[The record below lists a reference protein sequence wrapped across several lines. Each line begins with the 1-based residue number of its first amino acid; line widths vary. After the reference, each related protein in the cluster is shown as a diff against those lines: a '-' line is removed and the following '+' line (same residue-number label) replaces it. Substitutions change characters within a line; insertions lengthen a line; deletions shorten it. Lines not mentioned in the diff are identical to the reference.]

1 MKKGNLESI
10 AQGITTLLHPNAE
23 VVIHDL
29 STQKISAIFNNFSNR
44 KAGGPSL
51 LDPDVNWSKESSPYG
66 PYEKTNGDGQ
76 PLHSVTIIL
85 KDDTGRARAL
95 LCINVNISVLKQAQD
110 LIGSFVNQ
118 RVTEKPESL
127 FKEDWTERIHAFV
140 HDWLRA
146 QQKSLDTLT
155 QEEKRFL
162 VAELKRQGA
171 FKAKHAAQHI
181 ASTLRISKPTV
192 YNYLKT

>member
-10 AQGITTLLHPNAE
+10 AQGITALLHPNAE

-44 KAGGPSL
+44 KAGDPSL

-66 PYEKTNGDGQ
+66 PYEKTNWDGQ

-85 KDDTGRARAL
+85 KDDTGQARAL
-95 LCINVNISVLKQAQD
+95 LCINVDVSVLKQAQA

-127 FKEDWTERIHAFV
+127 FKGDWKERIHTFV
-140 HDWLRA
+140 HGWLRTE
-146 QQKSLDTLT
+146 QKNLDSLT
-155 QEEKRFL
+155 QQEKRLL
-162 VAELKRQGA
+162 VLELKKQGA
-171 FKAKHAAQHI
+171 FKAKHAAQHV
-181 ASTLRISKPTV
+181 ADTLNVSRPTV
-192 YNYLKT
+192 YNHLRS